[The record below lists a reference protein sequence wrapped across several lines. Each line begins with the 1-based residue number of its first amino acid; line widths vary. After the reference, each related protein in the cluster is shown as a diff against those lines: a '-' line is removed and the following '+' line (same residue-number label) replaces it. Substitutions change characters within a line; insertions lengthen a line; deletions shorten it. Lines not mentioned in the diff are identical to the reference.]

1 MSTTVTF
8 DSHFTGEL
16 IRPDDPGYDTAR
28 QLFNG
33 AIDKR
38 LALIA
43 RCAGPATYKL
53 RWRMRAST
61 ASRSRYAAAVTPR
74 SGTRAAMTASLST
87 PGR

>member
-33 AIDKR
+33 TIDKR
-38 LALIA
+38 
-43 RCAGPATYKL
+43 
-53 RWRMRAST
+53 
-61 ASRSRYAAAVTPR
+61 PR
-74 SGTRAAMTASLST
+74 
-87 PGR
+87 

>member
-8 DSHFTGEL
+8 DAHFTGEL

-38 LALIA
+38 PALIA
-43 RCAGPATYKL
+43 RCAGSADVQAAFGACA
-53 RWRMRAST
+53 RA
-61 ASRSRYAAAVTPR
+61 RPHGR
-74 SGTRAAMTASLST
+74 GTRRRSL
-87 PGR
+87 RDRVLELR